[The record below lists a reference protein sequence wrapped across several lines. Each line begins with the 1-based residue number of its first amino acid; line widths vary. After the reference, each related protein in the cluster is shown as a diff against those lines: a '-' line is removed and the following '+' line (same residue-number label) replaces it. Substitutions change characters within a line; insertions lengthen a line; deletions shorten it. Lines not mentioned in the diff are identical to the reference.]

1 MAWRFPAVLPVDGD
15 ILHPSHW
22 NENIDVYSSEIN
34 GFIDRDNLKKNSIT
48 AGTVNRNT
56 FIKVFSHMFE
66 DTKGAMGNPRNDFDI
81 NMRTSAWQSTDTSN
95 DNDAMP
101 FIEMDA
107 DVDGW
112 VECDFHASYQWRSP
126 EDPTGGSQAWFR
138 HEENE
143 IAIFGYKG
151 GTFQQY
157 HEIGEVIPGEGGRLG
172 ANAPVVVQE
181 NWNETIEEAWDGKEP
196 QPLWYGTGL
205 TGQVFSNDPAVPIA
219 GKFLSDGV
227 CETPND
233 VDCVAFRLLVDGN
246 TVSESGWMSIGMYRN
261 GIHLTGAAPISA
273 GRHRI
278 ETQVRAGRVDAAAA
292 TSGGL
297 AEALSLSFVEVV
309 SEMMVRNPPISGKCR
324 VRARGL
330 TVLYR
335 KR

>member
-15 ILHPSHW
+15 ILHPAHW

-48 AGTVNRNT
+48 TGTVNRNT

-66 DTKGAMGNPRNDFDI
+66 DTKGAMGDPANDFDI
-81 NMRTSAWQSTDTSN
+81 NMRTSAWQSTDTSP
-95 DNDAMP
+95 DNDPMP

-112 VECDFHASYQWRSP
+112 VECDFHASYQWRLP
-126 EDPTGGSQAWFR
+126 DDPSGGSQAWFR
-138 HEENE
+138 HNE
-143 IAIFGYKG
+143 DTIVIKG
-151 GTFQQY
+151 LGSAHFDGSGRVMLY
-157 HEIGEVIPGEGGRLG
+157 HEISELHG
-172 ANAPVVVQE
+172 NQAPVVVQE
-181 NWNETIEEAWDGKEP
+181 NWNTTVSEGWSEIEP
-196 QPLWYGTGL
+196 YPIWYREGDYKIH
-205 TGQVFSNDPAVPIA
+205 NDAAVPIK

-273 GRHRI
+273 GKHRI
-278 ETQVRAGRVDAAAA
+278 ETQVRVGKVDAAAA